1 MRRRRALERGSVSV
15 ELALVLP
22 LMVLVIIGGVHFGRV
37 LMIRHKLSE
46 ATNAATRSAAIARDT
61 NANRIRGLVEARMG
75 ARSGCDRIRVTT
87 RTRRDALG
95 VDQLEVTTVCDVNT
109 GLGGALLGP
118 VGPDQLDVTVAMP
131 F

>member
-1 MRRRRALERGSVSV
+1 MRKRLQPQRGAVSV
-15 ELALVLP
+15 EMALVTP
-22 LMVLVIIGGVHFGRV
+22 IMILVIIGGVHFGRV
-37 LMIRHKLSE
+37 LMTRHKLSD

-61 NANRIRGLVEARMG
+61 NANRIRTAIQARMG
-75 ARSGCDRIRVTT
+75 ADSGCDRVRVTT

-95 VDQLEVTTVCDVNT
+95 VDQLEVTAVCDVNT

-118 VGPDQLDVTVAMP
+118 VGPDELDVTVAMP